1 VAKIAFSRAVLV
13 LPLLSVLC
21 ARAGASSPADSVS
34 RALRAGRWQVA
45 ERLLNTSETSPDTN
59 LSRMRRGIIYL
70 ATNRPREADSVLAA
84 VELPASLAPYREYWR
99 AQAWQRTGN
108 LDQAWAAFD
117 RLAGA
122 GIPAVSDSA
131 QFAALQVATA
141 AGNRQRIL
149 RAATRLTERSDNLA
163 AAGWLSLM
171 ETDSARWRGAWD
183 ALRTRYP
190 RTVEAYR
197 AAEQAQQR
205 GWQPS
210 GADKLALAEIYSRRG
225 QVAAAMRWW
234 NDALQDSAL
243 AARRNEIRFTAAE
256 YLVNRRQFDDGETYL
271 TALIADSGGNSFL
284 PRALRLYA
292 SLHLKANNEAQ
303 MRAWERTFV
312 DRFPQHSQVPA
323 ALLAIGM
330 SWERE
335 GDFSSAIATYE
346 EIINR
351 FPDNAQTEEARW
363 RLGFCQ
369 FRLGRY
375 DAARRSF
382 SPLARTARDFVVK
395 DQAGYWLALALKAE
409 GREDS
414 ARAVWRRT
422 AEFSP
427 RSFYAVASAVACG
440 KPVVKGR
447 AAIDS
452 ARPSTGSC
460 PAGAGSGTAQKPP
473 PAARGSVEAPQQ
485 VRGRETA
492 WPGYAEAEWLALL
505 GQWRLARAVLE
516 QRIIGE
522 ANTIAEMESA
532 ADAFEWLADYG
543 TSLRWRWKAMWKRTT
558 DDRHHELA
566 PELLARVYPDF
577 FHDEVVAAA
586 RENDIEPALV
596 WAIVRQESVFDPES
610 RSSADARGLMQ
621 IIPAT
626 GAKLAREEGLSDYT
640 AQDLYDPGLNIR
652 LGTRYAAQQLR
663 QFGSIDLMAAAY
675 NAGPHNA
682 VRWKMDD
689 PDVQREAIS
698 FGETRK
704 YVKLVLRNYYVYK
717 ALYGD

>member
-1 VAKIAFSRAVLV
+1 MATIAYSRTVLV
-13 LPLLSVLC
+13 PALLSLLC
-21 ARAGASSPADSVS
+21 ARAGASSPADSIS
-34 RALRAGRWQVA
+34 SALRAGRWQVA
-45 ERLLNTSETSPDTN
+45 ERLLNASETSPDTN
-59 LSRMRRGIIYL
+59 LSRMRRGLIYL
-70 ATNRPREADSVLAA
+70 ATNRLREADSVLAA
-84 VELPASLAPYREYWR
+84 AELPASLAPYREYWR

-122 GIPAVSDSA
+122 GIPAISDSA

-149 RAATRLTERSDNLA
+149 RAATHLTERSDNLA

-210 GADKLALAEIYSRRG
+210 GADKLALADIYSRRG
-225 QVAAAMRWW
+225 QVATAMRWW
-234 NDALQDSAL
+234 NGALQDPAL
-243 AARRNEIRFTAAE
+243 SSRRNEIRFTAAE
-256 YLVNRRQFDDGETYL
+256 YLVNRRQLDDAETYL
-271 TALIADSGGNSFL
+271 TALIADSSGNSFL

-312 DRFPQHSQVPA
+312 ERFPRHSQVPA

-375 DAARRSF
+375 DAARHAF
-382 SPLARTARDFVVK
+382 SPLARTARDFVIK

-409 GREDS
+409 GQEDS
-414 ARAVWRRT
+414 ARTIWRRT

-440 KPVVKGR
+440 SPVVKDAREPLQASPPNR
-447 AAIDS
+447 ARIS
-452 ARPSTGSC
+452 AWNGFP
-460 PAGAGSGTAQKPP
+460 
-473 PAARGSVEAPQQ
+473 
-485 VRGRETA
+485 
-492 WPGYAEAEWLALL
+492 EAEWLALL
-505 GQWRLARAVLE
+505 GQWRFARAALE
-516 QRIIGE
+516 QRIVGD

-577 FHDEVVAAA
+577 FHADVVAAA
-586 RENDIEPALV
+586 QEHAIEPALV
-596 WAIVRQESVFDPES
+596 WAIIRQESVFDPEA
-610 RSSADARGLMQ
+610 RSGADARGLMQ
-621 IIPAT
+621 IIPST
-626 GAKLAREEGLSDYT
+626 GAKLAREEGLSGYT

-682 VRWKMDD
+682 VRWKLDD